1 LYRIDPAQSTHWRKG
16 PRRRRAQAPAFWE
29 DLPTE
34 AVKGSH
40 PQPVPIGTRRSS
52 ARSKFRCGGEN
63 KAPEPNQ
70 LLPSGEP
77 NLVEQRT
84 QTAEP
89 SKRSIMEL
97 HGLGAEIWQN
107 IDAQRYVDELRDE
120 WDRRP

>member
-1 LYRIDPAQSTHWRKG
+1 MMSQTLTL
-16 PRRRRAQAPAFWE
+16 E
-29 DLPTE
+29 LPEEIYE
-34 AVKGSH
+34 AV
-40 PQPVPIGTRRSS
+40 R
-52 ARSKFRCGGEN
+52 
-63 KAPEPNQ
+63 KAAAATGKPPAEWVATHLHR
-70 LLPSGEP
+70 LLPSREP